1 MMYHGECPSDWATS
15 TTVYPVRGKFRQQ
28 GARVLLEGSARSVS
42 KATWS
47 QTSGRIGLFV
57 SWGPCY
63 GKCASKPGGTDL
75 ALTATKVQLRKA
87 LPEQQCT
94 GRLCRRHKAHSMAR
108 KRRESLKASVTLAA
122 AGAWGQETPH
132 AAWITASD
140 AKVEK
145 SQSRRSLNTPP
156 LLGAVR

>member
-15 TTVYPVRGKFRQQ
+15 TTVYPVRGKFRKQ

-57 SWGPCY
+57 SWSVLREMC
-63 GKCASKPGGTDL
+63 KPGGTDL

-94 GRLCRRHKAHSMAR
+94 GRLQCRRHKARSMAR

-145 SQSRRSLNTPP
+145 HQSRRSLNTPP